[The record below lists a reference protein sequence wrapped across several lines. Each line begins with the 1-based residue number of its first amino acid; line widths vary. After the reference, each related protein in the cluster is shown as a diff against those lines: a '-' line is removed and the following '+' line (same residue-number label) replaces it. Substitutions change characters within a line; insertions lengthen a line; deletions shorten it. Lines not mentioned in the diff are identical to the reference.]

1 MPSSHP
7 FEKLTPDAVI
17 DAVES
22 TGIIS
27 DARILA
33 LNSYE
38 NRVYQVGVEDADPL
52 IAKFYRPERWSREQ
66 ILEEHSFSLELADL
80 EIPVVPPI
88 VIGDSTL
95 AEFAGLKFALF
106 KRRGGRSPDL
116 SLDNLLIM
124 GRFIGRLHAAGAIKS
139 FQHRRTMTLEYFA
152 EDSAQYLLE
161 NNFIPQDLR
170 PAYSTL
176 AQDLIKRIQDVFA
189 SARAPAQIRIHGDCH
204 MGNVLWRDDM
214 PHFVDFDDTMTGPAI
229 QDLWMLLSGDRQ
241 EKLAQLSELIDGYN
255 EFYDFNPGEL
265 VLIESLRTMR
275 LMHYSAWL
283 ARRWDDPAFP
293 LAFPWFNSES
303 YWAGHILEL
312 REQLSALDEPAL
324 VLF

>member
-1 MPSSHP
+1 LQSHP
-7 FEKLTPDAVI
+7 FERLTPDVVI

-38 NRVYQVGVEDADPL
+38 NRVYQVGVEDDVPV
-52 IAKFYRPERWSREQ
+52 IAKFYRPERWTLDQ
-66 ILEEHSFSLELADL
+66 ILEEHEFSRELADL

-88 VIGDSTL
+88 TIGQDTVG
-95 AEFAGLKFALF
+95 EFDGFLFAIF
-106 KRRGGRSPDL
+106 PRRGGRSPDL

-124 GRFIGRLHAAGAIKS
+124 GRFIGRLHSVGAIRP
-139 FQHRRTMTLEYFA
+139 FRHRQQMSVRYFA
-152 EDSAQYLLE
+152 EDSTAYLLE
-161 NNFIPQDLR
+161 NDFIPANLR
-170 PAYSTL
+170 PAYSSL
-176 AQDLIKRIQDVFA
+176 AEDLINRINAIFSTTSSV
-189 SARAPAQIRIHGDCH
+189 ARIRIHGDCH
-204 MGNVLWRDDM
+204 MGNVLWRDDT

-241 EKLAQLSELIDGYN
+241 TQLAQLSELIDGYN
-255 EFYDFNPGEL
+255 EFHDFNPAEL
-265 VLIESLRTMR
+265 LLIESLRTMR
-275 LMHYSAWL
+275 LMYYSAWL

-293 LAFPWFNSES
+293 QAFPWFNTEN

-312 REQLSALDEPAL
+312 REQLSALDEAPL